1 MGGAKHAEVSY
12 VPLTCQ
18 DVNREVGHG
27 DKLHGPVASLRIH
40 GKWGEGVGVV
50 PNTSPLKKKEFKF
63 LKIEFF
69 SNLGPYK

>member
-18 DVNREVGHG
+18 DLNREVGHG

-40 GKWGEGVGVV
+40 GKRGARRGGGGSTVVV
-50 PNTSPLKKKEFKF
+50 PNINTFILDCWR
-63 LKIEFF
+63 
-69 SNLGPYK
+69 